1 MARLMAEQLGFDFFF
16 PVYQQK
22 DFNKV
27 KNPIPRNSSVLEWI
41 QELPNKD
48 PSLREPA
55 EKVLSALTPEIL
67 GYLQDKNPS
76 YYLPAG
82 NRLSLE
88 NRFKRSCELMKAG
101 KELDKKGNKL
111 LARAGAL
118 RILASTVFD
127 ISQNTELLK
136 QSGLTQADVAA
147 LFEIERKADNDFFK
161 HRDSLKHNKD
171 GSLKLEDFGEDLN
184 NTRKGKVRVNRQSN
198 QFLYDEQSELEKRL
212 SREPLDSVW
221 PKDSIIELQK
231 INPKAAAC
239 LWLVRGTMSGRKPA
253 QSSPRYQGYLKT
265 ALTAIGLHR
274 QVLFGEDAPE
284 VGDVRAFDRFYGI
297 GKESYEVLSLAD
309 GKFWPFLRMGV
320 FRNAKAIPT
329 ANDWKLSDGSD
340 INDYP
345 FQIAV
350 GFNEN
355 NAKEKHPLCFLDE
368 DGERIPYIAV
378 VVGKDEEEFKQNL
391 NRQLSISLQRYLEA
405 EKQEDEQKED
415 KPKKISAIRLFG
427 RGDRQS
433 HTYEIYGKQG
443 SIELQ
448 LTERIAFKSDADFWD
463 YVLRHQE
470 EFESKYLELRT
481 EYSKSEKDWRGN
493 SPIRER
499 IGTDWRQGKDA
510 TPEMFMSTFGFRGV
524 EFGNWVKQGKHG
536 RERQWMLNNAFDSL
550 KDLAEILNIP
560 PKAVALNG
568 ELGLCF
574 GSRGFGSASAHYD
587 PQNRLIN
594 LTKTKGYSSLA
605 HEWFHA
611 LDHHMACDLYE
622 AKLFESKFLSDKAE
636 PVRFGLSEA
645 YKENL
650 RRQIEAYSK
659 TPDAVV
665 ESIESKLTSNPLFPA
680 VSTGL
685 VLETVTHHAAFKDG
699 RSVTYSLKHQITK
712 DDLREIHFEH
722 ETKLRPQVFHAWGD
736 VVEAIRASSMHQ
748 RMKKKNAYWQSK
760 IEESARSF
768 EAFVQYRCKE
778 LNIQNDF
785 LTNAAFS
792 EKSLGKDN
800 FYPYLDG
807 EDVKKVCD
815 KFRELFAVIK
825 NKETKKGVELYSREI
840 TEKVGTPRLDI
851 RELLTKE
858 FGENGIVQLIK
869 ANKLYIAQ
877 NQKEALFIHATKERE
892 GNFQTLSV
900 QEPLNEKVLGFYDPK
915 RKCSYIVADNL
926 TKENAVAV
934 VLHEIGVH
942 MSRDSQFKERTE
954 RLITQANE
962 LFQEGLKGKDP
973 LMEKVQKR
981 LSDSNVHPFFKNY
994 KEEVC
999 GYLIEE
1005 AAKEINKTPKVQ
1017 RWFQEVTSTVKVWLS
1032 EHGVLDVSRLKTQD
1046 LVTIAKANVKEIA
1059 RQKPEVKLS
1068 PEGMKVLAE
1077 HVKAMNFKYS
1087 KITDAEPE
1095 IKTLYRK
1102 FVELEQAGKPLPK
1115 AAVVEKRTGGMQR

>member
-550 KDLAEILNIP
+550 KDLAEIF
-560 PKAVALNG
+560 K
-568 ELGLCF
+568 
-574 GSRGFGSASAHYD
+574 H
-587 PQNRLIN
+587 
-594 LTKTKGYSSLA
+594 
-605 HEWFHA
+605 
-611 LDHHMACDLYE
+611 
-622 AKLFESKFLSDKAE
+622 
-636 PVRFGLSEA
+636 
-645 YKENL
+645 
-650 RRQIEAYSK
+650 
-659 TPDAVV
+659 
-665 ESIESKLTSNPLFPA
+665 TS
-680 VSTGL
+680 
-685 VLETVTHHAAFKDG
+685 
-699 RSVTYSLKHQITK
+699 
-712 DDLREIHFEH
+712 
-722 ETKLRPQVFHAWGD
+722 
-736 VVEAIRASSMHQ
+736 
-748 RMKKKNAYWQSK
+748 
-760 IEESARSF
+760 
-768 EAFVQYRCKE
+768 
-778 LNIQNDF
+778 
-785 LTNAAFS
+785 
-792 EKSLGKDN
+792 
-800 FYPYLDG
+800 
-807 EDVKKVCD
+807 
-815 KFRELFAVIK
+815 
-825 NKETKKGVELYSREI
+825 
-840 TEKVGTPRLDI
+840 
-851 RELLTKE
+851 
-858 FGENGIVQLIK
+858 
-869 ANKLYIAQ
+869 
-877 NQKEALFIHATKERE
+877 
-892 GNFQTLSV
+892 
-900 QEPLNEKVLGFYDPK
+900 
-915 RKCSYIVADNL
+915 
-926 TKENAVAV
+926 
-934 VLHEIGVH
+934 
-942 MSRDSQFKERTE
+942 
-954 RLITQANE
+954 
-962 LFQEGLKGKDP
+962 
-973 LMEKVQKR
+973 
-981 LSDSNVHPFFKNY
+981 
-994 KEEVC
+994 
-999 GYLIEE
+999 
-1005 AAKEINKTPKVQ
+1005 
-1017 RWFQEVTSTVKVWLS
+1017 
-1032 EHGVLDVSRLKTQD
+1032 
-1046 LVTIAKANVKEIA
+1046 
-1059 RQKPEVKLS
+1059 
-1068 PEGMKVLAE
+1068 
-1077 HVKAMNFKYS
+1077 
-1087 KITDAEPE
+1087 
-1095 IKTLYRK
+1095 
-1102 FVELEQAGKPLPK
+1102 
-1115 AAVVEKRTGGMQR
+1115 

>member
-355 NAKEKHPLCFLDE
+355 NAKEKHP
-368 DGERIPYIAV
+368 
-378 VVGKDEEEFKQNL
+378 
-391 NRQLSISLQRYLEA
+391 S
-405 EKQEDEQKED
+405 
-415 KPKKISAIRLFG
+415 G
-427 RGDRQS
+427 RRRR
-433 HTYEIYGKQG
+433 K
-443 SIELQ
+443 
-448 LTERIAFKSDADFWD
+448 
-463 YVLRHQE
+463 
-470 EFESKYLELRT
+470 
-481 EYSKSEKDWRGN
+481 N
-493 SPIRER
+493 S
-499 IGTDWRQGKDA
+499 
-510 TPEMFMSTFGFRGV
+510 
-524 EFGNWVKQGKHG
+524 
-536 RERQWMLNNAFDSL
+536 
-550 KDLAEILNIP
+550 
-560 PKAVALNG
+560 
-568 ELGLCF
+568 
-574 GSRGFGSASAHYD
+574 
-587 PQNRLIN
+587 
-594 LTKTKGYSSLA
+594 
-605 HEWFHA
+605 
-611 LDHHMACDLYE
+611 
-622 AKLFESKFLSDKAE
+622 
-636 PVRFGLSEA
+636 
-645 YKENL
+645 
-650 RRQIEAYSK
+650 
-659 TPDAVV
+659 
-665 ESIESKLTSNPLFPA
+665 
-680 VSTGL
+680 
-685 VLETVTHHAAFKDG
+685 
-699 RSVTYSLKHQITK
+699 
-712 DDLREIHFEH
+712 
-722 ETKLRPQVFHAWGD
+722 
-736 VVEAIRASSMHQ
+736 
-748 RMKKKNAYWQSK
+748 
-760 IEESARSF
+760 
-768 EAFVQYRCKE
+768 
-778 LNIQNDF
+778 
-785 LTNAAFS
+785 
-792 EKSLGKDN
+792 
-800 FYPYLDG
+800 
-807 EDVKKVCD
+807 
-815 KFRELFAVIK
+815 
-825 NKETKKGVELYSREI
+825 LYSCCCR
-840 TEKVGTPRLDI
+840 
-851 RELLTKE
+851 
-858 FGENGIVQLIK
+858 
-869 ANKLYIAQ
+869 
-877 NQKEALFIHATKERE
+877 
-892 GNFQTLSV
+892 
-900 QEPLNEKVLGFYDPK
+900 
-915 RKCSYIVADNL
+915 
-926 TKENAVAV
+926 
-934 VLHEIGVH
+934 
-942 MSRDSQFKERTE
+942 
-954 RLITQANE
+954 
-962 LFQEGLKGKDP
+962 
-973 LMEKVQKR
+973 
-981 LSDSNVHPFFKNY
+981 
-994 KEEVC
+994 
-999 GYLIEE
+999 
-1005 AAKEINKTPKVQ
+1005 Q
-1017 RWFQEVTSTVKVWLS
+1017 R
-1032 EHGVLDVSRLKTQD
+1032 
-1046 LVTIAKANVKEIA
+1046 
-1059 RQKPEVKLS
+1059 
-1068 PEGMKVLAE
+1068 
-1077 HVKAMNFKYS
+1077 
-1087 KITDAEPE
+1087 
-1095 IKTLYRK
+1095 
-1102 FVELEQAGKPLPK
+1102 
-1115 AAVVEKRTGGMQR
+1115 